1 MARNPDSLDIRPLQQ
16 GEEETVIALWEA
28 CGLTRPWN
36 DPRRDLDFAR
46 GKTASTVLVGRLDG
60 RLVASVMVGHDGHR
74 GALYYLSVEPGQQ
87 GRGFGRAMLRS
98 AEAWLLNKGVWKLNL
113 AVRTGNDGVAAFYDR
128 LGYVRADTVMLE
140 RWIDPGKK
148 RVG

>member
-74 GALYYLSVEPGQQ
+74 GALYYL
-87 GRGFGRAMLRS
+87 AMH
-98 AEAWLLNKGVWKLNL
+98 
-113 AVRTGNDGVAAFYDR
+113 F
-128 LGYVRADTVMLE
+128 
-140 RWIDPGKK
+140 
-148 RVG
+148 